1 MPFKISHWCGIP
13 HKFIRRADG
22 SLARERFLEMRESG
36 INLMASYDY
45 GYETN
50 CEMLSLCGELSLRVT
65 ISDCRIGEAIGSP
78 EKRRELLRDVVS
90 DYSRFP
96 ALDGYHIIDE
106 PNASQFEAL
115 ADVVSI
121 LRELDPKHES
131 YINLFPNYA
140 TPAQLGNTS
149 YREHIFEFTDT
160 VKPSILSFDHYHF
173 MKSRKP
179 PKNLPE
185 NERERMIIESAF
197 SRNERPGF
205 FDNLEEIREC
215 SLSRGI
221 PFMIIVLVTEH
232 GPYRNLTE
240 GEIRFEVFQSMAYGS
255 SRISYFTYWTP
266 GVDTDEGDDHWH
278 WQNGMIAK
286 DGRRNPHYFDVQRIN
301 RELSAVGNALEGR
314 KNLEVLHIGGEPDRL
329 IREFFPFGGITEI
342 EASRLTVGFFEGG
355 YTLFANKSYGSE
367 SSISFTVEENKSV
380 ELFDKQ
386 KSKWLPLAKWEEKY
400 TLTLLPG
407 DGELLRIK

>member
-13 HKFIRRADG
+13 HKFIRHADG
-22 SLARERFLEMRESG
+22 SLARERFHEMKEAG
-36 INLMASYDY
+36 IDLMASYDY

-50 CEMLSLCGELSLRVT
+50 CEMLSLCGEISMRVT
-65 ISDCRIGEAIGSP
+65 LSDARIGEAIRSP

-106 PNASQFEAL
+106 PNASQFESL

-121 LRELDPKHES
+121 LRELDPEHES

-149 YREHIFEFTDT
+149 YCEHIFEFADT

-179 PKNLPE
+179 PKNLPDD
-185 NERERMIIESAF
+185 ERERMIIESAF

-205 FDNLEEIREC
+205 FDNLEEIRKC
-215 SLSRGI
+215 SISCGI

-232 GPYRNLTE
+232 GPYRNLSE
-240 GEIRFEVFQSMAYGS
+240 AEIRFEVFQSTAYGS

-266 GVDTDEGDDHWH
+266 GVDTDEGDDRWH

-286 DGRRNPHYFDVQRIN
+286 DGTRNPHYFDVQRIN
-301 RELSAVGNALEGR
+301 RELANIGNAIEGR
-314 KNLEVLHIGGEPDRL
+314 KNLEVFHIGGEADKL
-329 IREFFPFGGITEI
+329 IREFHPFGGITAVF
-342 EASRLTVGFFEGG
+342 ASHLTLGFFDEG
-355 YTLFANKSYGSE
+355 YVILANKDYENTSNV
-367 SSISFTVEENKSV
+367 SFAVDADKSV
-380 ELFDKQ
+380 VLFDKF
-386 KSKWLPLAKWEEKY
+386 KADWLPLAKKDGKY

-407 DGELLRIK
+407 DGELLKIT